1 MSFASPSKEVM
12 ARSAE
17 LLRKRLLPSILN
29 QEISHAKSK
38 KIRNGNYG
46 IADGKIDRVLKLT
59 THVKSRLG
67 RLQAEF
73 TKLEGKVDILDLEK
87 THNRHHLIQRFSAPT
102 SFSTS
107 TPTPND
113 WQISSVFL
121 SPIASPDHHE
131 QITQIDHMR
140 KAKLNEICIKR
151 LQDKLKKESLNLQ
164 QLFEDNFAILKF
176 RRAESCLMSMIK
188 VQRRLKCM
196 VESLCLLR
204 DRLHASPEI
213 SILSC

>member
-1 MSFASPSKEVM
+1 MSFASPSKEMM

-17 LLRKRLLPSILN
+17 LLKRRILPSILN

-38 KIRNGNYG
+38 QIRNNGYSG
-46 IADGKIDRVLKLT
+46 ADGKINQVIKLT
-59 THVKSRLG
+59 TQVKSRLG
-67 RLQAEF
+67 RLQTEF
-73 TKLEGKVDILDLEK
+73 TKLEGKVDTLDLEK

-113 WQISSVFL
+113 WQISTVFL

-151 LQDKLKKESLNLQ
+151 LQAKLKTESSNLQ
-164 QLFEDNFAILKF
+164 QIFEDNFSVLKF

-188 VQRRLKCM
+188 LQRRLKCM
-196 VESLCLLR
+196 HESLCLLR
-204 DRLHASPEI
+204 DRLHTSPEI